1 MLLELRKQYWAD
13 LLLLLVVIIWGST
26 FPVMKLVLAD
36 LSPFYYILLR
46 FTLAFSVLGVLYYK
60 RLQGISI
67 QALKKGLI
75 LGCWL
80 FSGYAFQI
88 IGLQY
93 TTASRSGFITG
104 LAVIMVPFLAVVLLK
119 EVLGFFN
126 WLGVLLAVVGLFLLT
141 GSGENEIYYGDYLT
155 LLCALSFAVQIVLLS
170 KYLAEHD
177 PVILT
182 VIQLA
187 VVTVG
192 SLLLTGLR
200 GEFQPLNLQAVLVIV
215 YTGLVATAFS
225 LLIQSYAQQYTSST
239 HTALIFTLEPV
250 FAAFFAYLVL
260 GEILER
266 GGIIGGF
273 LIIVGMLIAELMG
286 KNKEKRG
293 LKASG

>member
-26 FPVMKLVLAD
+26 FPVMKLVLVD

-46 FTLAFSVLGVLYYK
+46 FTLAFSVLGALYYK
-60 RLQGISI
+60 RLQGIST

-141 GSGENEIYYGDYLT
+141 EAG
-155 LLCALSFAVQIVLLS
+155 
-170 KYLAEHD
+170 K
-177 PVILT
+177 
-182 VIQLA
+182 
-187 VVTVG
+187 
-192 SLLLTGLR
+192 TG
-200 GEFQPLNLQAVLVIV
+200 FIMAI
-215 YTGLVATAFS
+215 T
-225 LLIQSYAQQYTSST
+225 
-239 HTALIFTLEPV
+239 
-250 FAAFFAYLVL
+250 
-260 GEILER
+260 
-266 GGIIGGF
+266 
-273 LIIVGMLIAELMG
+273 
-286 KNKEKRG
+286 
-293 LKASG
+293 